1 MNKTG
6 RRIWYG
12 TAIALSGLVLLL
24 CVLSVAGVWLVESVL
39 SNTVVEVIEAV
50 DVFTGN
56 LRGVIE
62 KVDQG
67 VERMQETS
75 ISISDASAQ
84 LAEQVTDEGLILLLL
99 PEEQEQN
106 LTEMAA
112 SLQETVDTLRSF
124 LAAGV
129 AIYHSIDRI
138 PFIDLPSP
146 SEEQVGNIQETVG
159 EIQSLAENVET
170 QITDF
175 RSGVSDQ
182 IGKVESGADAV
193 TSKLDEVRASLSGL
207 DSQLATLQESLV
219 KLQKTIL
226 TALVLGAIL
235 MTLIL
240 AWVIYSQVEVLRLY
254 ARRWKVAGDPGAVA
268 EALPEQV
275 SNVEAENP
283 AVAPPPAPEN
293 SDNES

>member
-6 RRIWYG
+6 RRIGYG
-12 TAIALSGLVLLL
+12 TAIAVSGLVLML
-24 CVLSVAGVWLVESVL
+24 CVVSIAGVWLVESVL
-39 SNTVVEVIEAV
+39 SKTVVEVIEAV

-56 LRGVIE
+56 LRVVIE

-75 ISISDASAQ
+75 TSISDASAQ

-112 SLQETVDTLRSF
+112 SLQETVDTLMSF
-124 LAAGV
+124 LAAGL
-129 AIYHSIDRI
+129 AIYHSIDSV

-182 IGKVESGADAV
+182 IGKVEAGADAV

-254 ARRWKVAGDPGAVA
+254 ARRWKVVGAPGAVA

-275 SNVEAENP
+275 SIVEAENP
-283 AVAPPPAPEN
+283 AVAPPTEPEN